1 MAIKCSVTYP
11 CTPPT
16 LWVESSIRLV
26 EGLWYGKL
34 LHNVLIL
41 LLMSLCS
48 STSLQAQIFTDDF
61 EDGRFDQGA
70 LWYGDTSLVKHS
82 LVEGISLLQ
91 SNARERL
98 TPYLYI
104 VRGVE

>member
-1 MAIKCSVTYP
+1 M
-11 CTPPT
+11 
-16 LWVESSIRLV
+16 WVESSIRLV

-70 LWYGDTSLVKHS
+70 LMWDGLNENGQKVPIGRYIAYIEASDAAGRSVQRHKTTV
-82 LVEGISLLQ
+82 VV
-91 SNARERL
+91 AR
-98 TPYLYI
+98 
-104 VRGVE
+104 